1 MDPNSTSSSGL
12 PPVPELPGPCSTF
25 WFDLTEPPAQFG
37 DNWLEVSLTHSDPA
51 QTQEILIDEV
61 EVFVS
66 A

>member
-1 MDPNSTSSSGL
+1 
-12 PPVPELPGPCSTF
+12 
-25 WFDLTEPPAQFG
+25 
-37 DNWLEVSLTHSDPA
+37 VSLTHSDLA